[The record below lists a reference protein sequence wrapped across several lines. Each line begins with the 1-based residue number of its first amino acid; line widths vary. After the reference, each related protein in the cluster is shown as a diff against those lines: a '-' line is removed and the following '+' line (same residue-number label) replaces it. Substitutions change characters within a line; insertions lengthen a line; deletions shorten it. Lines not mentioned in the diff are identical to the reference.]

1 MQNMYQPP
9 AKQPWTINGNQEQC
23 SQQQKEIPQEVIQNK
38 NDMEEADD
46 DDNEDEEEEE
56 QEPQEQDDEYDPNND
71 EESEGTTTAAKS
83 EGSNMFTTQNNNI
96 HSMHSSALDM
106 YIEDAPVLE
115 LSSTDKTLFKEV
127 VDSTLFKEVKFYS
140 SWDEVNHIMGYVFH
154 KSYKDGTKFVNHL
167 ERAKLWA
174 AGGVITFQPGLVN

>member
-1 MQNMYQPP
+1 
-9 AKQPWTINGNQEQC
+9 
-23 SQQQKEIPQEVIQNK
+23 
-38 NDMEEADD
+38 
-46 DDNEDEEEEE
+46 
-56 QEPQEQDDEYDPNND
+56 
-71 EESEGTTTAAKS
+71 
-83 EGSNMFTTQNNNI
+83 
-96 HSMHSSALDM
+96 MHSSALDM

-127 VDSTLFKEVKFYS
+127 VDGTLFKEVKFYS

-174 AGGVITFQPGLVN
+174 ARCDYISTWTCELRQHLYDRWYAIGHSEFFHCNLIKFHLE